1 MRRALVTGAASGI
14 GRATVDLLRAN
25 GWRVAGIDRTGSDD
39 PELHAADV
47 TDEASL
53 RSAVAAAVGDA
64 GLDAV
69 VCCAGVSGSSSG
81 DGPVGTSTAA
91 AFDTVVGTNLRGAF
105 LTVSAAW
112 PALTAARGTVVLVS
126 SVLGLT
132 GGGGPFR
139 STAYVISKGG
149 LVAFARAIA
158 AQGADAGVRANCVA
172 PGLVDT
178 PFAGR
183 ARTDPVVAR
192 YVADRQRLTGGP
204 LVTDDVAAAVG
215 YLVSPAA
222 AAVTGQVLA
231 VDAGWGLD
239 P

>member
-1 MRRALVTGAASGI
+1 MRALVTGAASGI
-14 GRATVDLLRAN
+14 GRATAHLLRDR
-25 GWRVAGIDRTGSDD
+25 GWQVAGLDRTAGPDV
-39 PELHAADV
+39 HRADV

-53 RSAVAAAVGDA
+53 TAAVAAAIGDD
-64 GLDAV
+64 GLDAL
-69 VCCAGVSGSSSG
+69 VCCAGVSGSSVG
-81 DGPVGTSTAA
+81 DGPVGTSSAA

-112 PALTAARGTVVLVS
+112 PALLAARGSVVLVS

-158 AQGADAGVRANCVA
+158 AQGVDAGVRANCVA

-183 ARTDPVVAR
+183 ARTDPTVAA
-192 YVADRQRLTGGP
+192 YVAERQRLTGGP
-204 LVTDDVAAAVG
+204 IAADDVAAAVG

-222 AAVTGQVLA
+222 AGVTGQVLSI
-231 VDAGWGLD
+231 DAGWGLD